1 MRDKLLEINKLFH
14 EMGFSASGI
23 NYGHCYHW
31 AYIAHLVT
39 GGDLCSSWGH
49 AFIRINGKYYD
60 SEYLHGVISWKK
72 LRAVKNDS
80 RFSVDGTNRFQKH
93 WKSVG
98 ANRWNK
104 RLILEITNKLRLKK
118 MGKLH
123 EAV

>member
-23 NYGHCYHW
+23 NYGNCYHW
-31 AYIAHLVT
+31 AYVAHLVT

-49 AFIRINGKYYD
+49 AFIKINGKYYD
-60 SEYLHGVISWKK
+60 SECLHGANNWKK
-72 LRAVKNDS
+72 LRAAQNDY
-80 RFSVDGTNRFQKH
+80 RLSVYETCRFQKH
-93 WKSVG
+93 WARVG
-98 ANRWNK
+98 ANKWNK
-104 RLILEITNKLRLKK
+104 KLILEITNKLRLKK